1 MLGGVLIAELLL
13 LGSVAGFLA
22 GPLGVGSGTQM
33 VPVVTPLLTLGGFPA
48 DLIVKVTVATALAA
62 AGTVGQVLAGWGLQG
77 LPPGTPGFL
86 YLPALAVIS
95 VASVLTAPL
104 GARMAH
110 RLPVQTL
117 KRVFACLLFALA
129 AYMLFKAWQTFAA
142 Q

>member
-1 MLGGVLIAELLL
+1 M
-13 LGSVAGFLA
+13 
-22 GPLGVGSGTQM
+22 
-33 VPVVTPLLTLGGFPA
+33 
-48 DLIVKVTVATALAA
+48 
-62 AGTVGQVLAGWGLQG
+62 
-77 LPPGTPGFL
+77 
-86 YLPALAVIS
+86 
-95 VASVLTAPL
+95 LTAPL